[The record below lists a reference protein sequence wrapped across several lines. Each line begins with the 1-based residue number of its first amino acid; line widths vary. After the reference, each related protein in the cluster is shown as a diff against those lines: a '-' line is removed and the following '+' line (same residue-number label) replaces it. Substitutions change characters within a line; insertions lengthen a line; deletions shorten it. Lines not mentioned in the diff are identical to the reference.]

1 MMTAFAAVTLYA
13 GLFVLLFLALKLN
26 TGRVRAGAKVS
37 IGDGGSED
45 MQRAMRVQ
53 GNAVEDVPIVLFG
66 LFGLAALAAPVML
79 IHGFG
84 ATFMVLRVL
93 HALGLG
99 GAKGVGIGRLIGTLG
114 TALLMLAL
122 GGTCIYFALNHVPV

>member
-1 MMTAFAAVTLYA
+1 MTAFAAVTLYV

-53 GNAVEDVPIVLFG
+53 GNAAEDVPIVLFG

-84 ATFMVLRVL
+84 GSFIVLRVL

-99 GAKGVGIGRLIGTLG
+99 GAKGAGIGRLIGTLG
-114 TALLMLAL
+114 TLILMLGL
-122 GGTCIYFALNHVPV
+122 GGTCVYYALTYAAI